1 MATPFYKLKEGNK
14 FYRID
19 IKRDEN
25 KNMIDYVYRTLEMA
39 RDASIENYKVRFI
52 CYDRTL
58 NKNTMFICDVSH
70 KDVIHIEYE
79 PDTDEDVKLEK
90 AYITT
95 SKKLADNYCEQLDKI
110 LGREHE

>member
-70 KDVIHIEYE
+70 KDIMHTEYI
-79 PDTDEDVKLEK
+79 DNDEDVKLEK
-90 AYITT
+90 TYITT

-110 LGREHE
+110 LGIEHE